1 METLLG
7 IAMVYAW
14 VHATVIIFKK
24 VERTTQYEKAVL
36 IVGLVGFILIVLNI
50 ATS

>member
-7 IAMVYAW
+7 IVMVYAW
-14 VHATVIIFKK
+14 VHSIVVIFKK
-24 VERTTQYEKAVL
+24 VERTTKYEKAVL
-36 IVGLVGFILIVLNI
+36 IAGFVGFILIVLNV